1 MYTFQQ
7 KAEVTQ
13 ISLTGARLIVI
24 LGALMLE
31 PRSIDELNALVTD
44 CGLVDKNYS
53 KDTIRIALSTLKAI
67 GCEITRPCK
76 SSEFKYKLLSHP
88 FALKISDLEIQ
99 ALKTLYNNIVNG
111 SDLKKALNFK
121 SFLDKLAKHICNDS
135 VHATLNNFTAF
146 KKVEQPVYEALIAQ
160 DGKHNTLEITY
171 SNPSN
176 NKPSKKTF
184 IFGSMFLKTNK
195 LYVEGIDVNSNKNIV
210 FNASRIVSVDSVTES
225 RSPYQNKAFKV
236 KYKLTNPEL
245 HTLDESQKVLKAK
258 KGEILVETEF
268 KNNFFALQH
277 VLSLGPDCTV
287 VEPESL
293 KDDVVKKLTELRRIY
308 E

>member
-31 PRSIDELNALVTD
+31 PKSIDELNALVTE

-67 GCEITRPCK
+67 GCEISRPCK
-76 SSEFKYKLLSHP
+76 SSDFKYKLLSHP
-88 FALKISDLEIQ
+88 FSLKISELEIQ
-99 ALKTLYNNIVNG
+99 SLKTLYNNIVKGDN
-111 SDLKKALNFK
+111 LKKALDFK
-121 SFLDKLAKHICNDS
+121 SFLDTLAKHTCNDDIY
-135 VHATLNNFTAF
+135 AILNSFTAF
-146 KKVEQPVYEALIAQ
+146 KKVEKSVYETLIAQ

-184 IFGSMFLKTNK
+184 IYGSMFLKTNK
-195 LYVEGIDVNSNKNIV
+195 LYVEGIDVSSNKNV
-210 FNASRIVSVDSVTES
+210 VLNASRIVSIDSVTES
-225 RSPYQNKAFKV
+225 RVPYKTETFKI
-236 KYKLTNPEL
+236 KYTLTNPEL
-245 HTLDESQKVLKAK
+245 HTLDESQKVLKTK
-258 KGEILVETEF
+258 KNEILVETEF
-268 KNNFFALQH
+268 KNGFFALQH
-277 VLSLGPDCTV
+277 VLSLGQDCTV

-293 KDDVVKKLTELRRIY
+293 KEDVIKKLTELRRIY